1 MQALFAALM
10 NFLGGSGGASAA
22 GSAASG
28 AAGSAGTAAAGS
40 ALGEAAGSTLAQGAA
55 QGVANAAP
63 AVVQNAAPAATAT
76 TQGGLNGLFG
86 SLGQTGKTIVN
97 ASGLGGQ
104 AKDILNAETAYTT
117 IKDPTMS
124 LHDKFNKL
132 APMAYEQAEKGK
144 GQFSQLQQ
152 GAIPQPMNMQQLP
165 SYAQPSMPYQGGG
178 IEEILARQRGLLR

>member
-1 MQALFAALM
+1 MNALFSALM
-10 NFLGGSGGASAA
+10 SLLGGSSGATAA

-28 AAGSAGTAAAGS
+28 AAGSAGAAAAGS

-55 QGVANAAP
+55 QGVASAAP
-63 AVVQNAAPAATAT
+63 AVVQNAAPAAAT
-76 TQGGLNGLFG
+76 QSGLNGLLG
-86 SLGQTGKTIVN
+86 SVGQTGKTVIN

-104 AKDILNAETAYTT
+104 MKDILNAETAYTT
-117 IKDPTMS
+117 IKDPSMS

-144 GQFSQLQQ
+144 GQFAQLQQ
-152 GAIPQPMNMQQLP
+152 GANPQYSNMQQLP
-165 SYAQPSMPYQGGG
+165 SYAQPSTPYMGGG